1 MAALV
6 ELLAL
11 TQISCNIVVAV
22 QVASFNSDTK
32 KFADNETPVRTWLI
46 TAVICDILMSGTMIT
61 LLWRYKQGVR
71 TRSHGL
77 VNQLIRNTVENGAI
91 TALCAT
97 IQLIVYALFP
107 NILVHVA
114 FAYIGARLYANVL
127 IASLNAR
134 KTFRDEIMNQSTN
147 FTVPGAS
154 RSDHPS
160 VVGRPGHAT
169 PTNTQGRH
177 ANNSILDRFRTGLT
191 VGTGTQESRSIQLTT
206 MDTGYDYGYAKNGDD
221 SPVSPTEVTVTHQTV
236 HVVDVEKATL

>member
-1 MAALV
+1 MSAI
-6 ELLAL
+6 L
-11 TQISCNIVVAV
+11 TTLNTQCLYRRTTVGLPFPSLYIV
-22 QVASFNSDTK
+22 
-32 KFADNETPVRTWLI
+32 
-46 TAVICDILMSGTMIT
+46 
-61 LLWRYKQGVR
+61 
-71 TRSHGL
+71 SHTCPGL
-77 VNQLIRNTVENGAI
+77 FR
-91 TALCAT
+91 
-97 IQLIVYALFP
+97 
-107 NILVHVA
+107 
-114 FAYIGARLYANVL
+114 YANVL